1 MAWTTRP
8 WTSAGHG
15 RSLRTWRQKPPGCC
29 AGPPRMH
36 GAAGQASGRNR
47 SRTRATPPRWGP
59 ATSGA
64 RTLTLGSAY
73 CAERAPFARSRWRSW
88 SGFGARVRRSSRRS
102 RSCGAS
108 WRSCRR
114 WRRRS
119 LPWKQSS
126 LSCRAT
132 AWSTPTSLDRPM
144 FSVHPR
150 IELRNLEA
158 EALVGE
164 AQRLEEEK
172 QKRKERLEAL
182 TAQADEIE
190 FWLDAAGHAPVGP
203 EGRARVERF
212 KAAAQAAAE
221 AAERPVEKR
230 HSASAALYSV
240 TQWKEFFQG
249 EELADGEQQ
258 ELETFF
264 ARIDP
269 GRPLTGAEVTAAAGN
284 PQIGLPRQLRGL
296 LAKVASKH
304 AAGAPSQAEAQVL
317 QANAETQPSAEVQAQ
332 PSSAQTPSAVQT
344 PGDTAKAPEVQ
355 PSPAQ
360 KPSAVQPPGDTTQAP
375 EVQPSPAS
383 APSAAH
389 TAQAEVSPS
398 AAQTPQTAAA
408 ASAEE
413 DGNFTVGEWIDF
425 FQEEGALDD
434 KERRELEQKC
444 KAIESP
450 EKGRSM
456 EDMRSALS
464 GLGLS
469 PRLEEKLLKILA
481 AAEAAEEDEETNFS
495 KQEWMDF
502 FQEDE
507 DISAEELPVLDKLLD
522 QMDTSGDGQI
532 SAEEI
537 TAALNDQSLK
547 MPAAVRAKLVEFMQ
561 NVG

>member
-1 MAWTTRP
+1 MDHKTLDQRWPRQVAPDLETEAARLLRWASEDAWGRRP
-8 WTSAGHG
+8 GQPPEPEPDESYSAAVGSSYLG
-15 RSLRTWRQKPPGCC
+15 GADSDPWQRLLRGEGAFCEVPVALLERLRRQGEAQLAEIAELRGQLAQLPQVEEEI
-29 AGPPRMH
+29 
-36 GAAGQASGRNR
+36 AAME
-47 SRTRATPPRWGP
+47 
-59 ATSGA
+59 
-64 RTLTLGSAY
+64 
-73 CAERAPFARSRWRSW
+73 AELAE
-88 SGFGARVRRSSRRS
+88 
-102 RSCGAS
+102 
-108 WRSCRR
+108 
-114 WRRRS
+114 
-119 LPWKQSS
+119 LQSN
-126 LSCRAT
+126 CVVNANE
-132 AWSTPTSLDRPM
+132 
-144 FSVHPR
+144 

-221 AAERPVEKR
+221 AAERPVERR

-481 AAEAAEEDEETNFS
+481 AAEAAEDEETNFS

-537 TAALNDQSLK
+537 TTALNDQSLK